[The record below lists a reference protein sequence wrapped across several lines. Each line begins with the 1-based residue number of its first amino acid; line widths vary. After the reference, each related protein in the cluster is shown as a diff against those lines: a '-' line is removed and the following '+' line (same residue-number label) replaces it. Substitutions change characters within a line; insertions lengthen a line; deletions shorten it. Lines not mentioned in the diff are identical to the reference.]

1 MFIWAH
7 GSHQGVERTMASR
20 SKVLLFQVGKGPTL
34 WKKEAGKNGF
44 LLMSNDN
51 TTSDN
56 TTSSH

>member
-1 MFIWAH
+1 M
-7 GSHQGVERTMASR
+7 
-20 SKVLLFQVGKGPTL
+20 L

-56 TTSSH
+56 IDYIFQGKAIKMSPERGQE